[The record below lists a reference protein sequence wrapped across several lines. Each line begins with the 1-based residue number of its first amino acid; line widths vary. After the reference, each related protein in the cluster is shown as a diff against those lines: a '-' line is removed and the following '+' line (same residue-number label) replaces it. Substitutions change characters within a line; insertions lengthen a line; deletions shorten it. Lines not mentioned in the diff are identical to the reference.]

1 MLRRAY
7 YVVASIYIFC
17 ACLGLLVIDS
27 DWLAGGRQQ
36 SSGEDHYTGL
46 WPLPPEQSAKLVT
59 QAEPKP
65 AKPAPRAVQSNT
77 AAVHAGET
85 LIKWPPAAKALR
97 TNLAAVHAGET
108 LIKWPPAAKAV
119 RSNLAAV
126 HAGEMLIKWPP
137 AAKTVQTNLAAV
149 HAGETLIKWPPAA
162 KAVRSNL
169 AAVHAGETLIKR
181 PTTAAILERK
191 SAPPSTVSSAGTSV
205 STGAIARQPEA
216 RIAKIAPKEAGQS
229 NRIKRKSAGKTV
241 MGKQRRPQTARAA
254 TESGGPDL
262 RRSQRMANTAA
273 PTMKVQSRR
282 MRASDGNE
290 VRRAI
295 GQLNEDDR
303 RAFRSRCGQ
312 ILSAPGKFAR
322 SHVEICTAASL

>member
-1 MLRRAY
+1 
-7 YVVASIYIFC
+7 
-17 ACLGLLVIDS
+17 
-27 DWLAGGRQQ
+27 LAIAAR
-36 SSGEDHYTGL
+36 
-46 WPLPPEQSAKLVT
+46 QSAKLVT

-97 TNLAAVHAGET
+97 
-108 LIKWPPAAKAV
+108 
-119 RSNLAAV
+119 
-126 HAGEMLIKWPP
+126 
-137 AAKTVQTNLAAV
+137 TNLAAV